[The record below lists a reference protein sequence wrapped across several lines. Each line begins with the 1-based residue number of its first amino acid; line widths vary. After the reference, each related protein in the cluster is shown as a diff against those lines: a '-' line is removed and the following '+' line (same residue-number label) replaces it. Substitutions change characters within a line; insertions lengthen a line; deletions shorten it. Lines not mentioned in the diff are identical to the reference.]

1 MWGQRFERIETLA
14 GLGVL
19 RENNGVAIADYD
31 KDLDMDIF
39 IVAKAKDESGI
50 EKSHSR
56 LFQNNNDGSF
66 TDVTAR
72 SNLVNLFPIDE
83 VGDAFDGLDGFK
95 FAASWGDYDNDGF
108 PDIFFTH
115 TFKVQLFHN
124 QGDGTFQEV
133 TETAGFERINGCR
146 NTGATWTDYNNDG
159 FLDILIND
167 WGACDGNSLYKNN
180 GNGTFQDVTLE
191 MGIATGES
199 LASYTMLPFDFNNDG
214 WKDFYI
220 SNDFF
225 QANSLFVNQN
235 GEGSSEQAAIYG
247 VNSKIEDM
255 GITVSD
261 FDNDGNFDFFVT
273 GISEN
278 SLLKNNGNNN
288 FTEVSAANNVSDT
301 GWAWGCRFADFD
313 LDGDEDLFV
322 VNGFKLT
329 TAQPNTYYRNLY
341 REGQNT
347 FADISGHTNLG
358 DVTRSM
364 EAQDFDYDNDGD
376 LDLFVTNSYGASF
389 LYENKILDSRDTT
402 DLKWFKVSLEG
413 TISNRDAYGTKVS
426 ITTSDGAYIRYYSG
440 VGFLSQS
447 LKPVH
452 FGLDE
457 TAQIDEVKI
466 FWPSGMIESYQNLTA
481 NIHIKAIEGQGY
493 QILDIAPSEKIY
505 GCTDSKSCT
514 YNPSATA
521 SDNSCEY
528 IESKEIIGETRTG
541 LNRVESYT
549 YASNPDSQLVW
560 TVEGG
565 EILKG
570 QGSKTITVKWG
581 FSSGKVTL
589 LETNDHCEGSLVE
602 LNVEVSIN
610 DMPENVSIA
619 RIWNEALLEAI
630 RNDYA
635 RPTVHARNLFHTAIA
650 LYDSWA
656 IYDDE
661 ARPYLT
667 GNMVQGYQSN
677 LEEFIPTEG
686 IEESRQK
693 AMSYAAYRLL
703 SHRFRNSP
711 GAEQSMERFDLI
723 MIQSGYDA
731 SYTDTSYQ
739 SGNAAALGNYIGQ
752 NIINYGRSDGSRES
766 SDYDNGFYE
775 PINPPLIL
783 DLSGEPS
790 GIIDP
795 NRWQPLSFNTFIDQS
810 GNTVSGATPYFL
822 GSEWGI
828 VFPFALSTDDR
839 SILQRN
845 GRNYTIYHDPGP
857 PPQLS
862 TTLKNTSSEEYKWNF
877 ALVSLWSSHLDPD
890 DGVLW
895 DISPKSIGN
904 IDIGL
909 FPSSFSR
916 YSDFYKG
923 IEGGDIG
930 TGHDVNPK
938 TGLAY
943 ETQLVPRGDY
953 ARVLAEFWADGPDSE
968 TPPGH
973 WFTILNYVS
982 DHPLFEKKFNGQ
994 GEVVTPL
1001 EWDVK
1006 SYFILSGAMHDS
1018 AISAW
1023 GIKGWY
1029 DYIRPI
1035 SAIRYMCGLGQ
1046 STDPNLANYNI
1057 GGVPLVDGFIEV
1069 VEKGDILSGLN
1080 DGNIG
1085 KIKVK
1090 AWRGHDFID
1099 NADIDVAGVGWI
1111 LSENWWPYQRPSF
1124 VTPPFAGYVSGHSTF
1139 SRAAAEVLTLITGD
1153 EFFPGGMGEFVA
1165 KKDEFLAFE
1174 KGPSVDVTLQWATY
1188 RDASDQT
1195 SLSRIWGGIHP
1206 PADDIIGRLIGEQV
1220 GIDAFNFAVPYFSS
1234 NDTSESATNIVV
1246 YPNPVI
1252 TKEIYITNIE
1262 SKDSIYLFDMQGRS
1276 IQGLSKE
1283 FNESNGATLLKLPN
1297 SIALGVYVLRIN
1309 GSSKLVIV
1317 GG

>member
-1 MWGQRFERIETLA
+1 MCGQKFDRFETLD
-14 GLGVL
+14 GLDVL
-19 RENNGVAIADYD
+19 SENNGVAISDYD
-31 KDLDMDIF
+31 KDRGMDIF
-39 IVAKAKDESGI
+39 LVAKAKDEAGV

-56 LFQNNNDGSF
+56 LFQNNTDGSF
-66 TDVTAR
+66 TDATAR
-72 SNLVNLFPIDE
+72 SNLLNLFPIDE
-83 VGDAFDGLDGFK
+83 PGDAFDGFK

-108 PDIFFTH
+108 PH

-124 QGDGTFQEV
+124 QGDGTFIEV
-133 TETAGFERINGCR
+133 TETAGFERVNSFR

-167 WGACDGNSLYKNN
+167 GGICDGVSLYRNN
-180 GNGTFQDVTLE
+180 GNGIFQDVTLE
-191 MGIATGES
+191 MDVTTGES
-199 LASYTMLPFDFNNDG
+199 LASYTMLPFDFNDDN
-214 WKDFYI
+214 WKYFYI

-225 QANSLFVNQN
+225 QPNSLFVNQN
-235 GEGSSEQAAIYG
+235 GAGFIEQASNYGISSEI
-247 VNSKIEDM
+247 KDM
-255 GITVSD
+255 GITVGD
-261 FDNDGNFDFFVT
+261 FDNDGNFDFFLT
-273 GISEN
+273 GILEN
-278 SLLKNNGNNN
+278 SLFKNDGNNN
-288 FTEVSAANNVSDT
+288 FTEVSAANNVFDT
-301 GWAWGCRFADFD
+301 GWAWDCRFADFD

-347 FADISGHTNLG
+347 FADLSSHVKLG
-358 DVTRSM
+358 DVTRSV

-376 LDLFVTNSYGASF
+376 LNLFVTNSYGASF
-389 LYENKILDSRDTT
+389 MYENTTLDSRDTS
-402 DLKWFKVSLEG
+402 DLNWFKVSLEG
-413 TISNRDAYGTKVS
+413 TTSNRDAYGTKVAVP
-426 ITTSDGAYIRYYSG
+426 TNDWAYIRYYSG

-457 TAQIDEVKI
+457 AAQIDEIKI
-466 FWPSGMIESYQNLTA
+466 FWPSGMIESYENLTA

-493 QILDIAPSEKIY
+493 QILDITPSEKIY
-505 GCTDSKSCT
+505 GCTDPKSCT

-528 IESKEIIGETRTG
+528 IESKEIIGETHTV

-549 YASNPDSQLVW
+549 YASNHDSQLVW
-560 TVEGG
+560 TVKGG
-565 EILKG
+565 EIING
-570 QGSKTITVKWG
+570 QGSNTITIKWG
-581 FSSGKVTL
+581 FNSSGKVKL
-589 LETNDHCEGSLVE
+589 LETNDLCEGSLVE
-602 LNVEVSIN
+602 LNVEIN
-610 DMPENVSIA
+610 SNKMPGRVSIA

-677 LEEFIPTEG
+677 PEEFIPTEG
-686 IEESRQK
+686 IKDSRQK
-693 AMSYAAYRLL
+693 AMSFTAYRLL

-711 GAEQSMERFDLI
+711 GAEQSVERFDVI
-723 MIQSGYDA
+723 MNQMGYDV
-731 SYTDTSYQ
+731 SYTETSYQ
-739 SGNAAALGNYIGQ
+739 SGNASALGNYIDQ
-752 NIINYGRSDGSRES
+752 NIINYGRADGSRES
-766 SDYDNGFYE
+766 SDYDYGFYE
-775 PINPPLIL
+775 PINPPLVL
-783 DLSGEPS
+783 DLSGGS
-790 GIIDP
+790 FGIIDS
-795 NRWQPLSFNTFIDQS
+795 NGWQPLSFNTFVDQS

-828 VFPFALSTDDR
+828 VFPFALSLDDK

-845 GRNYTIYHDPGP
+845 GRNYTVYHDPGP
-857 PPQLS
+857 SPQLS
-862 TTLKNTSSEEYKWNF
+862 TTVKNTSSEEYKWNF
-877 ALVSLWSSHLDPD
+877 AIVSLWSSHVDPD

-909 FPSSFSR
+909 LPSSFSG
-916 YSDFYKG
+916 YSDFYKE

-930 TGHDVNPK
+930 TGHAVNPK
-938 TGLAY
+938 TALAY
-943 ETQLVPRGDY
+943 EAQLVPRGDY

-973 WFTILNYVS
+973 WFTILHYVS

-994 GEVVTPL
+994 GEVLSPL
-1001 EWDVK
+1001 EWDIK
-1006 SYFILSGAMHDS
+1006 SYFILSRAMHDS

-1057 GGVPLVDGFIEV
+1057 GGVPLVDGFIEI

-1080 DGNIG
+1080 DENIG

-1090 AWRGHDFID
+1090 TWRGHDVID
-1099 NADIDVAGVGWI
+1099 NAETDVAGVGWI
-1111 LSENWWPYQRPSF
+1111 LAENWWPYQRPSF

-1139 SRAAAEVLTLITGD
+1139 SRPAAEVLPLITGD

-1206 PADDIIGRLIGEQV
+1206 PADDIIGRLIGAQV
-1220 GIDAFNFAVPYFSS
+1220 GIDAFNFAVLYFSS
-1234 NDTSESATNIVV
+1234 DDTAANAT
-1246 YPNPVI
+1246 YCSLSQSCYY
-1252 TKEIYITNIE
+1252 KENLYN
-1262 SKDSIYLFDMQGRS
+1262 KYR
-1276 IQGLSKE
+1276 IQGFS
-1283 FNESNGATLLKLPN
+1283 LP
-1297 SIALGVYVLRIN
+1297 I
-1309 GSSKLVIV
+1309 
-1317 GG
+1317 